1 MSQIELAMKR
11 SEGKVEMLCFGEA
24 FLQGFDALCWD
35 YDTDRKIALELTSET
50 IVQLK
55 CWTVQYGISLAAG

>member
-35 YDTDRKIALELTSET
+35 YDTDKKIALELTSET
-50 IVQLK
+50 MDRLK
-55 CWTVQYGISLAAG
+55 TWMEKMS